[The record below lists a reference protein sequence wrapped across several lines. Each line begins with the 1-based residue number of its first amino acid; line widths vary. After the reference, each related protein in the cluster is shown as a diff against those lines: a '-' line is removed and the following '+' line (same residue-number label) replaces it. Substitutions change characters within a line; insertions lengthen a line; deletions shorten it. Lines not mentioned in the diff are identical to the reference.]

1 MLKLLGVPISDVSG
15 VAATSRELNGDS
27 TSDDTSV
34 SRFPL
39 LVLTAMRSDASVS
52 AGSNELTTCVTC
64 FRASRA
70 TVTDGSAIA
79 CRSKNVSQTA
89 CVNRVD
95 RSRILPLFSLPNPTF
110 PPPPSRDTPRE
121 SAPPP
126 PSPPPAQFSLYFWQ
140 KRHRFRSVARPRGRV
155 AENSPFLHSPDTPTP
170 GSTFCPIVFRVLS
183 SRAPSS
189 SHQSSPRERNAR
201 FPANS
206 PGVANE
212 RNSNNLKSAAESP
225 FARKLLT
232 KSSPSCG
239 TRSFRSETP
248 WIEVRCVSFSLFFYQ
263 TCATGFPPFFLLR
276 FPEEFFVPRF
286 LRWLLE

>member
-79 CRSKNVSQTA
+79 CRSKIVSQTA

-95 RSRILPLFSLPNPTF
+95 RSRL
-110 PPPPSRDTPRE
+110 
-121 SAPPP
+121 
-126 PSPPPAQFSLYFWQ
+126 
-140 KRHRFRSVARPRGRV
+140 RP
-155 AENSPFLHSPDTPTP
+155 
-170 GSTFCPIVFRVLS
+170 
-183 SRAPSS
+183 
-189 SHQSSPRERNAR
+189 
-201 FPANS
+201 
-206 PGVANE
+206 
-212 RNSNNLKSAAESP
+212 
-225 FARKLLT
+225 
-232 KSSPSCG
+232 
-239 TRSFRSETP
+239 
-248 WIEVRCVSFSLFFYQ
+248 
-263 TCATGFPPFFLLR
+263 
-276 FPEEFFVPRF
+276 
-286 LRWLLE
+286 